1 MTRKHKKKNR
11 FSRTQAGKNIRYIII
26 YGFVL
31 LIRTVPRNW
40 GLVIGRSLAMAYYR
54 FGGKQKTRVIENLS
68 SVFQG
73 EKSEQEILKLA
84 KNVFLHFGTAGIDAI
99 RIPLYVEKGFDHI
112 VTPRNF
118 HLAKEI
124 LSSKKTVILLTAH
137 FGNWELMGAWLAS
150 KGYPIRVVA
159 TPASDPRLDRLI
171 VDARNKAGYFN
182 IARGKSPKEII
193 RSIKHGDHLGFLIDQ
208 DTDVKGVF
216 VNFLGKKAHTPIGPV
231 LLAKKYDLPILTAF
245 AYMKPDMTYVLEF
258 FPPIQLADTGNPG
271 IDIITNTQRCSDAY
285 ESIIRRFPAQWAWMH
300 RRWRKQPD
308 AILKKQNSR

>member
-1 MTRKHKKKNR
+1 MTRRNKKKKR
-11 FSRTQAGKNIRYIII
+11 FSRTQAGKNIRYIVI
-26 YGFVL
+26 YGFIR
-31 LIRTVPRNW
+31 LIRKIPRKW
-40 GLVIGRSLAMAYYR
+40 GMTIGRSLAMAYYR
-54 FGGKQKTRVIENLS
+54 FGGKQKTRVIENLR
-68 SVFQG
+68 SVFKG
-73 EKSEQEILKLA
+73 ERSEQEILELA

-99 RIPLYVEKGFDHI
+99 RIPVYVEKGFNHI

-118 HLAKEI
+118 HFAKEN
-124 LSSKKTVILLTAH
+124 LSSGKSVIFLTAH

-150 KGYPIRVVA
+150 KGYPIKVVA

-171 VDARNKAGYFN
+171 VDTRNKAGYFN

-193 RSIKHGDHLGFLIDQ
+193 RAIKQGDYLGFLIDQ

-231 LLAKKYDLPILTAF
+231 LLARKYDLPILPAF

-258 FPPIQLADTGNPG
+258 FPPIQLADTGKPG

-285 ESIIRRFPAQWAWMH
+285 ESIIRRFPEQWAWMH
-300 RRWRKQPD
+300 KRWRKQPEYHTQ
-308 AILKKQNSR
+308 KNK